1 MKYILLS
8 FLAFSQLVL
17 FSQENQN
24 NPASNRK
31 ENKAII
37 YYGDTQKPSDAGQE
51 STSNRPKSK
60 GKLVVIQED
69 SLDLLIEGYKEQK
82 KIEGY
87 KIQLYSGRSRME
99 AVKVKS
105 SFHSKFGESESAD
118 IVYQQ
123 PNFKIRVGNYR
134 DRLAANKWLQ
144 IYKIDFPSSFIVK
157 DEIKIDHKK

>member
-8 FLAFSQLVL
+8 VFILLQSPL
-17 FSQENQN
+17 FAQEGR
-24 NPASNRK
+24 PSDSLGRK
-31 ENKAII
+31 QNKAII
-37 YYGDTQKPSDAGQE
+37 YYGETQKPSKAEIVAKTEQ
-51 STSNRPKSK
+51 PKAK
-60 GKLVVIQED
+60 GKLVVIEED
-69 SLDLLIEGYKEQK
+69 SLNLLMEGYKDQK
-82 KIEGY
+82 QIEGY
-87 KIQLYSGRSRME
+87 KIQLYSGRSRMD

-134 DRLAANKWLQ
+134 NRLAANKWLQ

-157 DEIKIDHKK
+157 DIIKIDHKN